1 MVIYINKLLH
11 HKDLYI
17 GQVELFLYTLNEQIY
32 MGYVTI
38 YNNSNSISFEIG
50 VKSTISFIIDLIKV
64 FVLVYESIRKVL
76 CILI

>member
-1 MVIYINKLLH
+1 MVIFINKLLQTMI
-11 HKDLYI
+11 YI